1 MAYINYLLL
10 DAALMGEQLHQAK
23 ALNPTFISL
32 LSNDYQFEN
41 ELVAPYIFKFEPH
54 SPFARWYM
62 ENGWGKGW
70 GVMARSYASL
80 EELRVHFRKFI
91 LVLNDDDQEIY
102 FRFYNPRVLT
112 IFLPTFTAYQ
122 LKDFFGPVDYFMIEE
137 ESGTDAQIIWMEGM
151 NLYSNRIGKKEVE
164 QRFRAEIY
172 TQDPRSK
179 KTSFIHEENTR
190 SNASDQQKE
199 KPRMS
204 LVNYINTGDNK
215 PQIIEPVSKKEKR
228 NRFFFEE

>member
-10 DAALMGEQLHQAK
+10 DTALMGDQIYQAISY
-23 ALNPTFISL
+23 NREYISL
-32 LSNDYQFEN
+32 LSNNYQSEK
-41 ELVAPYIFKFEPH
+41 ELVAPYIFKFDPH
-54 SPFARWYM
+54 SVFARWYM

-91 LVLNDDDQEIY
+91 LVLNDDNQEIY

-151 NLYSNRIGKKEVE
+151 NLYSNRIEKKEVE

-172 TQDPRSK
+172 TQNHRSINSSIIQD
-179 KTSFIHEENTR
+179 TNTFYVL
-190 SNASDQQKE
+190 NQQNE

-204 LVNYINTGDNK
+204 LVNYINEGENK
-215 PQIIEPVSKKEKR
+215 PQIIESVSKKEKR